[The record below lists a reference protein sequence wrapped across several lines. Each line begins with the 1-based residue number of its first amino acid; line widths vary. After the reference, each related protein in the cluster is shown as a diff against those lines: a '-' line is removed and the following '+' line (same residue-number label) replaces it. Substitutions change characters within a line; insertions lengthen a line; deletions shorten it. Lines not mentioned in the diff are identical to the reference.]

1 MLAGAERRR
10 SVLILLGLMA
20 ASLAV
25 LPVLPAIP
33 QDQGYH
39 RFADGRT
46 LLGIPNFW
54 NVASNLLFIAVGA
67 VGLRQFYRHPETLM
81 LFLGVFLTG
90 FGSSYYH

>member
-1 MLAGAERRR
+1 
-10 SVLILLGLMA
+10 VLVFFGSIA
-20 ASLAV
+20 ASLAALLL
-25 LPVLPAIP
+25 LPPTP
-33 QDQGYH
+33 QDQSYH

-54 NVASNLLFIAVGA
+54 NVVSNLPFIAVGA